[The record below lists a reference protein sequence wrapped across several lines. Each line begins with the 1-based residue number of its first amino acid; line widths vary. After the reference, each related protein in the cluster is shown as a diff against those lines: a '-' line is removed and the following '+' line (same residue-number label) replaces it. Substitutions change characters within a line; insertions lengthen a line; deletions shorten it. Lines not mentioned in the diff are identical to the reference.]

1 MEQTALT
8 STIADELADE
18 AIVERVRAGDTGL
31 YEILIRRHNQRLYRA
46 VRAILRHDEHVEDV
60 MQQAYVDAFRHLD
73 QFRGAAKFSTWL
85 TRIAVN
91 RAIRSGRGARRGLAL
106 VTPASG
112 HPDAIEQAPDPG
124 LDPEHAMYG
133 HELQVILESLIDQL
147 PEPFRVVFVLRD
159 VEGLS
164 TADTAACLSINEDT
178 VKTRLHR
185 AKRLLREQLDRRL
198 GPAAGSVYRF
208 HLTRCDRVVA
218 GVMSALRCSLPDAAH
233 PERLR
238 YPAGGDRRDA

>member
-1 MEQTALT
+1 M
-8 STIADELADE
+8 DELADE
-18 AIVERVRAGDTGL
+18 AIVDRVRAGDAGL

-46 VRAILRHDEHVEDV
+46 IRAILRRDDDVEDV
-60 MQQAYVDAFRHLD
+60 MQQVYVDAYQHLD
-73 QFRGAAKFSTWL
+73 QFRGTAKFSTWL

-91 RAIRSGRGARRGLAL
+91 RAIRIGHGTRRSLEI
-106 VTPASG
+106 VTPDSTNL
-112 HPDAIEQAPDPG
+112 AIEQAAAPE
-124 LDPEHAMYG
+124 LDPEHTMYG
-133 HELQVILESLIDQL
+133 HELQGILESLIDQL
-147 PEPFRVVFVLRD
+147 PDPFRVVFVLRE

-164 TADTAACLSINEDT
+164 TAETAACLSINEDT

-185 AKRLLREQLDRRL
+185 AKRLLRERLDRRL

-218 GVMSALRCSLPDAAH
+218 GVMSALRCSLPNAAH

-238 YPAGGDRRDA
+238 HPAGGDRRDA

>member
-1 MEQTALT
+1 MEPAAIT
-8 STIADELADE
+8 SPITDELADDV
-18 AIVERVRAGDTGL
+18 IVERVRAGDAGL

-46 VRAILRHDEHVEDV
+46 IRAILRRDDEVEDV
-60 MQQAYVDAFRHLD
+60 MQQVYVDAYKHLD
-73 QFRGAAKFSTWL
+73 QFRGTAKFSTWL

-91 RAIRSGRGARRGLAL
+91 RAIRSGHSTRKSLAI
-106 VTPASG
+106 VTPDSA
-112 HPDAIEQAPDPG
+112 HHAIEQATAPE
-124 LDPEHAMYG
+124 LDPEHTMYG
-133 HELQVILESLIDQL
+133 QELQTILESLIDQL
-147 PEPFRVVFVLRD
+147 PDPFRVVFVLRE

-164 TADTAACLSINEDT
+164 TAETADCLSINEDT

-198 GPAAGSVYRF
+198 GPAAGSVYQF

-218 GVMSALRCSLPDAAH
+218 GVMSALRCSLSDAAH